1 MLPSDMIEDQP
12 VHMDRVHA
20 IEATMDEMKSQHEA
34 THQLL
39 QDVLARLGPAQAQ
52 NIQDPL
58 PTRPACGS
66 PTPSIPASSAGQKKL
81 ALKPSFPPDFSG
93 D

>member
-12 VHMDRVHA
+12 VHMDRVCA

-39 QDVLARLGPAQAQ
+39 QDVLIGNSGEARQLVG
-52 NIQDPL
+52 
-58 PTRPACGS
+58 
-66 PTPSIPASSAGQKKL
+66 
-81 ALKPSFPPDFSG
+81 
-93 D
+93 